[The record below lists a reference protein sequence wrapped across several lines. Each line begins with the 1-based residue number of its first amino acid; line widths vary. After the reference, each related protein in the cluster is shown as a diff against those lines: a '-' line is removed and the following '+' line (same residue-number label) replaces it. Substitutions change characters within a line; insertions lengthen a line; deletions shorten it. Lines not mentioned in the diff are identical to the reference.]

1 MKRTSLDTDVLPVFR
16 LFIGGR
22 LILATLSL
30 LPPLL
35 QNGLHFDSSGYIPII
50 SVLDNLFLLSFLF
63 WPWLRRR
70 MGKAFLP
77 FTLIFASV
85 IPLLENLA
93 SLALGRV
100 DEVRSIRALAGQW
113 QLIIF
118 LSIPLILVAWHYSL
132 RFVTAYCLALAFV
145 DLAGLFLVSI
155 GDQRVIYTLPVVIF
169 RTLIFIFLGYVI
181 GKLVSTLREQNR
193 QLASYASTLEQ
204 LTVSRERNRLA
215 REFHDTVAHTL
226 SAVAVQ
232 LEAVSALW
240 KTDPDRAQTMLDHS
254 LTAIRSGLTETR
266 RSIQSLRAT
275 PLEEMGLARAVRNLV
290 AGAAERY
297 GLQVEIKI
305 SDDLP
310 ALGPDVEH
318 SLYRITEEALRNVA
332 QHAHATRVS
341 VQLESQAHQVV
352 LMIHDDGVGFDT
364 ARIEREN
371 RFGLQGMAEYA
382 DSAGATLKLASAEG
396 KGTTVDVVVEVNN
409 GTSTDL

>member
-22 LILATLSL
+22 LILAALSL
-30 LPPLL
+30 LPPIL
-35 QNGLHFDSSGYIPII
+35 QSGLHFDSSGYIPVI
-50 SVLDNLFLLSFLF
+50 SVLDNLLLLFFLF

-85 IPLLENLA
+85 VPLLENLA
-93 SLALGRV
+93 SAALGRV
-100 DEVRSIRALAGQW
+100 DEVRFIRAMAGQW
-113 QLIIF
+113 QLIIV

-132 RFVTAYCLALAFV
+132 RVVTVYCLSLALV
-145 DLAGLFLVSI
+145 DVAGLFLVSI
-155 GDQRVIYTLPVVIF
+155 GDQRVIYTLPVVVF

-181 GKLVSTLREQNR
+181 GKLVSTLRDQNR

-204 LTVSRERNRLA
+204 LTISRERNRLA

-232 LEAVSALW
+232 LEAVSALS
-240 KTDPDRAQTMLDHS
+240 KTDPERAQTMLDQS
-254 LTAIRSGLTETR
+254 LVAIRSGLTETR

-275 PLEEMGLARAVRNLV
+275 PLEELGLARAIRNLV

-297 GLQVEIKI
+297 GLPVDLII
-305 SDDLP
+305 ADDLP

-332 QHAHATRVS
+332 QHAQATRVS
-341 VQLESQAHQVV
+341 LRLESTAQQVV

-371 RFGLQGMAEYA
+371 RFGLRGMAEYA
-382 DSAGATLKLASAEG
+382 DSVGAALKLASSAG

-409 GTSTDL
+409 GTRVDL

>member
-1 MKRTSLDTDVLPVFR
+1 MPVFR

-22 LILATLSL
+22 LILALLSL
-30 LPPLL
+30 LPLLLML
-35 QNGLHFDSSGYIPII
+35 QNGLHVDSSGYVQIAV
-50 SVLDNLFLLSFLF
+50 VLENLCLLIFLF

-85 IPLLENLA
+85 VPLLENLA

-113 QLIIF
+113 QLIIV

-132 RFVTAYCLALAFV
+132 RVVTAYCLALALV
-145 DLAGLFLVSI
+145 DVAGLFLVSI
-155 GDQRVIYTLPVVIF
+155 GDQRVIFTLPVVVF

-181 GKLVSTLREQNR
+181 GKLVSTLRDQNR

-204 LTVSRERNRLA
+204 LTISRERNRLA

-232 LEAVSALW
+232 LEAVSVLSQ
-240 KTDPDRAQTMLDHS
+240 TDPGRAQNMLDQS
-254 LTAIRSGLTETR
+254 LLAIRSGLTETR

-297 GLQVEIKI
+297 GLQVDLTI

-318 SLYRITEEALRNVA
+318 SLYRIAEEALRNVA
-332 QHAHATRVS
+332 QHARSTRVS
-341 VQLESQAHQVV
+341 VRLEAAGRQVV
-352 LMIHDDGVGFDT
+352 LRIHDDGVGFDT
-364 ARIEREN
+364 AQIEREN

-382 DSAGATLKLASAEG
+382 ESVGAALKLASTAG
-396 KGTTVDVVVEVNN
+396 KGTTVDVVVEVSN
-409 GTSTDL
+409 GTGSDL